1 MRRETLEASLSLMC
15 LLTGA
20 FPCPHIIRGSST
32 ELILQKQRGFS
43 WEEAK
48 PPGALKAWQQ
58 LSIPGCIL
66 GKLEEIRDQERKED
80 TFTPMPSP
88 YYMELTKL
96 LLN

>member
-1 MRRETLEASLSLMC
+1 MEASLSLVC

-48 PPGALKAWQQ
+48 TWKACQH
-58 LSIPGCIL
+58 LTIPGCIL

>member
-1 MRRETLEASLSLMC
+1 MEASLSLVC

-20 FPCPHIIRGSST
+20 FPCPHIVRGSST

-48 PPGALKAWQQ
+48 TWKACQH

>member
-1 MRRETLEASLSLMC
+1 MWIFLGKGGKT
-15 LLTGA
+15 
-20 FPCPHIIRGSST
+20 H
-32 ELILQKQRGFS
+32 Q
-43 WEEAK
+43 
-48 PPGALKAWQQ
+48 KAWQN
-58 LSIPGCIL
+58 LSIPGFIL